1 MNNVK
6 MMGSLLDR
14 LLSYVSS
21 APERDANYDIA
32 VALLR
37 NYSQLKGLALSQIA
51 DLCYTSNA
59 SISRFCRFLGMDNFK
74 EFQSWMERDFTMR
87 TDYSRQFYTMLHNN
101 QETAISAY
109 RDALIGNIYTTI
121 APENAQV
128 IPDIVKT
135 LHDCGKAAYFSHHF
149 LWFFSLN
156 ALLYLWC
163 RFFLSSLL
171 LILLKHTVDQFRL
184 SQSGNPP

>member
-1 MNNVK
+1 MNDVK

-128 IPDIVKT
+128 IPT
-135 LHDCGKAAYFSHHF
+135 LSRRSTTAAKPPTSLTTSCGTSATTSRAK
-149 LWFFSLN
+149 
-156 ALLYLWC
+156 
-163 RFFLSSLL
+163 
-171 LILLKHTVDQFRL
+171 
-184 SQSGNPP
+184 

>member
-1 MNNVK
+1 M
-6 MMGSLLDR
+6 
-14 LLSYVSS
+14 
-21 APERDANYDIA
+21 
-32 VALLR
+32 ALLR

-135 LHDCGKAAYFSHHF
+135 FPMTAAKPLTSLTTSCGTSATTSRAK
-149 LWFFSLN
+149 
-156 ALLYLWC
+156 
-163 RFFLSSLL
+163 
-171 LILLKHTVDQFRL
+171 
-184 SQSGNPP
+184 